1 MEVLNTAKE
10 LRAININHDSP
21 DINAPFQSVYTES
34 LVNLNLADK
43 SYFDQAQYLDI
54 KAEKSSVAAHKYFQ
68 KEAQYISRINSVL
81 EEGRALVNT
90 LYAFRSCGKA
100 IPQVNFQIKIQ
111 VQSHDQANKEMLY
124 HQTCAVLNPEI
135 GRMVDL
141 MQFRDKLISAFSESL
156 TGLIPDVKDR
166 DFFPSEAF
174 LTTLAN
180 LLDLTISIDVMKN
193 FKGSMSNDLSMY
205 KRAKSVLVKDQS
217 DPEFAILPK
226 LVFFLAN
233 KDHFANDLK
242 KALSTMNSFYEE
254 IFLDMINMC
263 TEYIEKGHYLTPTTK
278 HIYIRATAF
287 AIYLIDGD
295 GDDMDFIK
303 KKKIKPERLIK
314 LFRTT
319 AIVPLF
325 GDIAISIASILAK
338 APHWPHAKLDIK
350 NLDEELRIEITKAYL
365 LSSQIE
371 SSKLTYETVYLQL
384 KRCHIKLVHHAV
396 SLEETKEVYNAAY
409 NGLNLLSQLTTR
421 VLEQAAWKYLNPAK
435 SASGVQLTEIYEQ
448 AVQHNY
454 NHEEKKVL
462 IEYIAMIKGLGSLLY
477 TMEPLLQP
485 MIDSHIGNEIQLFAK
500 GSLTDIYNHAAKK
513 KKPVVSILKSV
524 QDALSDNN
532 ETVVRADPISLSQV
546 RSCLTKLFFS
556 RALLDLIFNEKSK
569 GMKGGMMKEKNFK
582 ESQVAEL
589 QKFFDDSHY
598 YPLMINI
605 KKTIADCSDLS
616 NLWFKEFYLELTRQ
630 VQFPTSTS
638 LPWILTEYGL
648 ESHETSVLQ
657 NIFIPLDLYNDA
669 GFKTLNSLKSRYIY
683 NEIEA
688 EVNLCFDQFM
698 FKLGRN
704 VFRHYKKLASTK
716 ILDTDNKVGIQE
728 GGKSVWSQEG
738 LQADAYVSALQQRT
752 IKLLGRTV
760 DVSKILSQMMDQYL
774 RHSIDTAISRL
785 EASDLTYMLEFE
797 CLLESS
803 RLTHQLLSEYLD
815 LEPFEELLKEID
827 ECVTPGETNGRILT
841 HITQELI
848 RDIIPNYCFNNTSMK
863 FVKSSVFYA
872 EPVQRPHF
880 PNAKLMYLYGTKGLS
895 IEFTMKFGVFKDS
908 IGTSHF
914 NAILNLVGVEG
925 LSLDHTMARFFQ
937 SVDELAPP
945 PIVIPTNGTISDVYD
960 SLLQNYHRILHYKE
974 LKSEILQAFREIGN
988 GIMLAKIIEEILVV
1002 ENDSSCFLTQVSE
1015 LEDQLN
1021 SSAQQFSYKEWVKES
1036 IEYTRRIHRKPAFI
1050 KALFSKI
1057 GTSLKIIPEW
1067 KKPDIVASDRS
1078 IAKVC
1083 SILQFAASTQVV
1095 SGDRTIRELFG
1106 DGLSIAFTSLLFV
1119 SGQANLF
1126 CLIDINDKILLQL
1139 ENDEKRRNDIH
1150 LHLQNALWF
1159 ARLNDEA
1166 KSFLGASLIQ

>member
-10 LRAININHDSP
+10 LRAISIAHDSP
-21 DINAPFQSVYTES
+21 DINAPFQSVFTES

-43 SYFDQAQYLDI
+43 SYFDQAQYLDV
-54 KAEKSSVAAHKYFQ
+54 KAEKTSVAAHKYFQ

-81 EEGRALVNT
+81 EEGRALV
-90 LYAFRSCGKA
+90 
-100 IPQVNFQIKIQ
+100 
-111 VQSHDQANKEMLY
+111 QSHDQANKELLY

-141 MQFRDKLISAFSESL
+141 MQFRDKLIAAFSESL

-174 LTTLAN
+174 LITLAN
-180 LLDLTISIDVMKN
+180 LLDLTVSIDVMKN

-263 TEYIEKGHYLTPTTK
+263 ADFIEKGHYLTPNTK
-278 HIYIRATAF
+278 HIYVRAIAF
-287 AIYLIDGD
+287 AIFLIDGE
-295 GDDMDFIK
+295 GDDMDFVK

-319 AIVPLF
+319 AVVPLF

-338 APHWPHAKLDIK
+338 APHWPHSKLDIK

-365 LSSQIE
+365 LSNQIE
-371 SSKLTYETVYLQL
+371 TAKMNYESVYLQL
-384 KRCHIKLVHHAV
+384 KRFHVKLIHQAV
-396 SLEETKEVYNAAY
+396 SLEETREVYNAAY

-421 VLEQAAWKYLNPAK
+421 VLEQA
-435 SASGVQLTEIYEQ
+435 
-448 AVQHNY
+448 VQHNY

-462 IEYIAMIKGLGSLLY
+462 IEYIAMIKSLSSLLY

-513 KKPVVSILKSV
+513 KKPIVSILKSV

-532 ETVVRADPISLSQV
+532 ETVVRADPISLSQ
-546 RSCLTKLFFS
+546 LFFS

-582 ESQVAEL
+582 ESQVTEL

-598 YPLMINI
+598 YPLMMNI

-630 VQFPTSTS
+630 VQAIVW
-638 LPWILTEYGL
+638 LIDK
-648 ESHETSVLQ
+648 SHETSVLQ

-683 NEIEA
+683 NEVEA

-704 VFRHYKKLASTK
+704 VFRHYKKLASTQ
-716 ILDTDNKVGIQE
+716 ILDTDNKVAIQE
-728 GGKSVWSQEG
+728 GGKAVWSQEG
-738 LQADAYVSALQQRT
+738 LQADAYVSALKQRT

-785 EASDLTYMLEFE
+785 EASDLTYIPEFE

-803 RLTHQLLSEYLD
+803 RLTHLLLSEHLD
-815 LEPFEELLKEID
+815 LEPFEELLKEIN

-841 HITQELI
+841 HITQEII

-872 EPVQRPHF
+872 EP
-880 PNAKLMYLYGTKGLS
+880 GLS

-914 NAILNLVGVEG
+914 NAISNMVGVEG
-925 LSLDHTMARFFQ
+925 LSVIISEISNHIKLILDHTMSKFFL
-937 SVDELAPP
+937 SVDELAPL
-945 PIVIPTNGTISDVYD
+945 PITIPSSGTAS
-960 SLLQNYHRILHYKE
+960 
-974 LKSEILQAFREIGN
+974 
-988 GIMLAKIIEEILVV
+988 
-1002 ENDSSCFLTQVSE
+1002 ENDSCFLSQVSE
-1015 LEDQLN
+1015 LDEQLN
-1021 SSAQQFSYKEWVKES
+1021 PAVQQYAYKDWVKES
-1036 IEYTRRIHRKPAFI
+1036 IEYSRRIRRKPVFF

-1057 GTSLKIIPEW
+1057 GASLKTIPEW
-1067 KKPDIVASDRS
+1067 KKPEIVASDRS
-1078 IAKVC
+1078 CAKVC
-1083 SILQFAASTQVV
+1083 SILQFAASTPAV

-1106 DGLSIAFTSLLFV
+1106 DGLPIAFTSLLFA

-1126 CLIDINDKILLQL
+1126 SLIDLNGKILPQL
-1139 ENDEKRRNDIH
+1139 ENDEKRNDIH

-1159 ARLNDEA
+1159 SRLNEET
-1166 KSFLGASLIQ
+1166 KSFLGTSLIQ

>member
-10 LRAININHDSP
+10 LRAISIAHDSP
-21 DINAPFQSVYTES
+21 DINAPFQSVFTES

-43 SYFDQAQYLDI
+43 SYFDQAQYLDV
-54 KAEKSSVAAHKYFQ
+54 KAEKTSVAAHKYFQ

-100 IPQVNFQIKIQ
+100 IPQV
-111 VQSHDQANKEMLY
+111 QSHDQANKELLY

-141 MQFRDKLISAFSESL
+141 MQFRDKLIAAFSESL

-174 LTTLAN
+174 LITLAN
-180 LLDLTISIDVMKN
+180 LLDLTVSIDVMKN

-263 TEYIEKGHYLTPTTK
+263 ADFIEKGHYLTPNTK
-278 HIYIRATAF
+278 HMYVRAIAF
-287 AIYLIDGD
+287 AIFLIDGE
-295 GDDMDFIK
+295 GDDMDFVK

-319 AIVPLF
+319 AVVPLF

-338 APHWPHAKLDIK
+338 APHWPHSKLDIK
-350 NLDEELRIEITKAYL
+350 NLDEELRIEITKTYL
-365 LSSQIE
+365 LSNQIE
-371 SSKLTYETVYLQL
+371 TAKMNYESLIHQ
-384 KRCHIKLVHHAV
+384 AV
-396 SLEETKEVYNAAY
+396 SLEETREVYNAAY

-462 IEYIAMIKGLGSLLY
+462 IEYIAMIKGLSSLLY

-513 KKPVVSILKSV
+513 KKPIVSILKSV

-532 ETVVRADPISLSQV
+532 ETVVRADPISLSQ
-546 RSCLTKLFFS
+546 LFFS

-582 ESQVAEL
+582 ESQVTEL
-589 QKFFDDSHY
+589 QRFFDDSHY
-598 YPLMINI
+598 YPLMMNI

-630 VQFPTSTS
+630 VQAIVW
-638 LPWILTEYGL
+638 LIDK
-648 ESHETSVLQ
+648 SHETSVLQ

-683 NEIEA
+683 NEVEA

-704 VFRHYKKLASTK
+704 VFRHYKKLASTQ
-716 ILDTDNKVGIQE
+716 ILDTDNKVAIQE
-728 GGKSVWSQEG
+728 GGKAVWSQEG
-738 LQADAYVSALQQRT
+738 LQADAYVSALKQRT

-785 EASDLTYMLEFE
+785 EASDLTYIPEFE

-803 RLTHQLLSEYLD
+803 RLTHLLLSEYLD

-841 HITQELI
+841 HITQEII

-914 NAILNLVGVEG
+914 NAISNMVGVEG
-925 LSLDHTMARFFQ
+925 LSVIISEISNHIKLILDHTMSKFFL
-937 SVDELAPP
+937 SVDELAPL
-945 PIVIPTNGTISDVYD
+945 PITIPSSGTAS
-960 SLLQNYHRILHYKE
+960 E
-974 LKSEILQAFREIGN
+974 LKSEILQAFREVGN
-988 GIMLAKIIEEILVV
+988 GIMLSKIVEETLASDATFTSLSVRDIISD
-1002 ENDSSCFLTQVSE
+1002 ENDSCFLSQVSE
-1015 LEDQLN
+1015 LDEQLN
-1021 SSAQQFSYKEWVKES
+1021 PAVQQYAYKDWVKES
-1036 IEYTRRIHRKPAFI
+1036 IEYSRRIRRKPVFF

-1057 GTSLKIIPEW
+1057 GASLKTIPEW
-1067 KKPDIVASDRS
+1067 KKPEIVASDRS
-1078 IAKVC
+1078 CAKVC
-1083 SILQFAASTQVV
+1083 SILQFAASTPAV

-1106 DGLSIAFTSLLFV
+1106 DGLPIAFTSLLFA

-1126 CLIDINDKILLQL
+1126 SLIDLNGKILPQL
-1139 ENDEKRRNDIH
+1139 ENDEKRNDIH

-1159 ARLNDEA
+1159 SRLNEET
-1166 KSFLGASLIQ
+1166 KSFLGTSLIQ

>member
-1 MEVLNTAKE
+1 MEVLNTAKA
-10 LRAININHDSP
+10 LRAINITHDSP

-34 LVNLNLADK
+34 LVNLNLADR
-43 SYFDQAQYLDI
+43 SYFDQAQYLDV
-54 KAEKSSVAAHKYFQ
+54 KAEKTSVTAHKYFQ
-68 KEAQYISRINSVL
+68 KEAQYISR
-81 EEGRALVNT
+81 
-90 LYAFRSCGKA
+90 F
-100 IPQVNFQIKIQ
+100 
-111 VQSHDQANKEMLY
+111 VQSHDQANKELLY

-174 LTTLAN
+174 LITLAN
-180 LLDLTISIDVMKN
+180 LLDLTVSIDVMKN

-233 KDHFANDLK
+233 KDHFAHDLK

-263 TEYIEKGHYLTPTTK
+263 TEYLEKGHYLTPSTK

-287 AIYLIDGD
+287 AIFLIDGD

-303 KKKIKPERLIK
+303 KKKFKVDRLVK

-338 APHWPHAKLDIK
+338 APHWPHAKLDLK
-350 NLDEELRIEITKAYL
+350 NLDEELRAEIMKSYL
-365 LSSQIE
+365 LSNQIE
-371 SSKLTYETVYLQL
+371 NTTLDYESAYLQL
-384 KRCHIKLVHHAV
+384 KKIHVKLIHNSV
-396 SLEETKEVYNAAY
+396 SLEETKDVYNAAF

-462 IEYIAMIKGLGSLLY
+462 IAYIAMIKSLSALFY
-477 TMEPLLQP
+477 TMEPVLQP
-485 MIDSHIGNEIQLFAK
+485 IIDSHIGNEIQLFAK
-500 GSLTDIYNHAAKK
+500 GTLIDIYNHAAKK
-513 KKPVVSILKSV
+513 KKPIVSILKSV
-524 QDALSDNN
+524 QDALADNN
-532 ETVVRADPISLSQV
+532 ETVVRADPISQSQ
-546 RSCLTKLFFS
+546 LFFS
-556 RALLDLIFNEKSK
+556 RALLDLIFNDKSK

-582 ESQVAEL
+582 ESQVTEL
-589 QKFFDDSHY
+589 QKFFDESHF
-598 YPLMINI
+598 YPLMISFKSNLSI
-605 KKTIADCSDLS
+605 KLETIADCSDLS

-669 GFKTLNSLKSRYIY
+669 GYKTLNSLKSRYIY

-728 GGKSVWSQEG
+728 GGKAVWSQEG
-738 LQADAYVSALQQRT
+738 LQADAYVTALKQRA

-760 DVSKILSQMMDQYL
+760 DVSKILAQMMDQYL

-785 EASDLTYMLEFE
+785 EASDLTYIPEFD
-797 CLLESS
+797 CLLETS
-803 RLTHQLLSEYLD
+803 RLTHELLSEYLD
-815 LEPFEELLKEID
+815 LEPFEELLTETD
-827 ECVTPGETNGRILT
+827 ECVVPGETNGRILT
-841 HITQELI
+841 HIAQELI
-848 RDIIPNYCFNNTSMK
+848 RDIIPNYCFNTTSMK
-863 FVKSSVFYA
+863 FIKSSVFYA

-895 IEFTMKFGVFKDS
+895 IEFAMKFGVFKDS
-908 IGTSHF
+908 IGISHF
-914 NAILNLVGVEG
+914 NAINKLVGVEG
-925 LSLDHTMARFFQ
+925 LSIDKQLDHTMAKFFQ
-937 SVDELAPP
+937 SVDELAPH
-945 PIVIPTNGTISDVYD
+945 PIVVPQTGLISEIYD
-960 SLLQNYHRILHYKE
+960 SLLQSYDRILHYKE
-974 LKSEILQAFREIGN
+974 LKSEILQAFREVGN
-988 GIMLAKIIEEILVV
+988 SIMLSKVFEETLATDATFSSLCVRDIISDGKNGLNPDNE
-1002 ENDSSCFLTQVSE
+1002 SSCFLNQVSE
-1015 LEDQLN
+1015 LDGLLGSTQ
-1021 SSAQQFSYKEWVKES
+1021 SQFSYKDWVKDS
-1036 IEYTRRIHRKPAFI
+1036 IDYTRRIHRRPVFFKS
-1050 KALFSKI
+1050 LFSKI
-1057 GTSLKIIPEW
+1057 GSSLRAIPEW
-1067 KKPDIVASDRS
+1067 KKPEQIKSDRS

-1083 SILQFAASTQVV
+1083 AILQFAACSQLV

-1106 DGLSIAFTSLLFV
+1106 DGLPIAITSLLFV
-1119 SGQANLF
+1119 SGQSNIFSLV
-1126 CLIDINDKILLQL
+1126 DINDKIATKM
-1139 ENDEKRRNDIH
+1139 ESDEKKRNDIH
-1150 LHLQNALWF
+1150 LHYQNAQWF
-1159 ARLNDEA
+1159 FRLNEETKA
-1166 KSFLGASLIQ
+1166 FLGTSLIQ